1 MKLSRLG
8 GNRRQKW
15 GPYAAVLPWGRVFSD
30 IQGDAF
36 STPPAMSAYPVTKID
51 RYILVL
57 FLRTALICFCSIAGI
72 FVVFH
77 AFSHMEDLLRQGQ
90 QQGSLI
96 TVFIRC
102 YGPYMLLL
110 FDMTGAIIT
119 LMAFLFTVGWLR
131 RTGELTAILSAG
143 ISHGRIFQPIVYASL
158 TIILVQLANR
168 ELLLPNY
175 RDSLSFKAKKVF
187 ADGEEPISLQKDYMN
202 QVSLDGDGLDVKT
215 NLIHRPNF
223 RLDGDY
229 PGFGEIL
236 VADTAQ
242 WLEADT
248 KHDAGYLLNDVE
260 FPVAIDE
267 LESVGLE
274 DRVILFTPKDFPWL
288 QKGQCFFATAVHPEL
303 LRDNKEAKSRASVAA
318 LISRMRNPA
327 IFNPPSLE
335 VMLHERMVRV
345 PLDFGLILL
354 GLPIVINRHGR
365 ALFFMVGVAMFTVLG
380 FFVVKTIGTTLGSNG
395 IWLSPSMAA
404 WLPLIVVAPIA
415 YVRYRESH
423 LV

>member
-1 MKLSRLG
+1 
-8 GNRRQKW
+8 
-15 GPYAAVLPWGRVFSD
+15 
-30 IQGDAF
+30 
-36 STPPAMSAYPVTKID
+36 
-51 RYILVL
+51 
-57 FLRTALICFCSIAGI
+57 
-72 FVVFH
+72 
-77 AFSHMEDLLRQGQ
+77 MEDLLRQGQ
-90 QQGSLI
+90 QQGSLVA
-96 TVFIRC
+96 VFARC
-102 YGPYMLLL
+102 YGPYILLL

-143 ISHGRIFQPIVYASL
+143 ISHGRIFQPIIYASL
-158 TIILVQLANR
+158 MIILVQLANR

-175 RDSLSFKAKKVF
+175 RDSLSFKAKKLF
-187 ADGEEPISLQKDYMN
+187 ADGQEPVSLQKDYMN
-202 QVSLDGDGLDVKT
+202 QVSLDGEGLDVKQK
-215 NLIHRPNF
+215 LIHRPSF

-229 PGFGEIL
+229 PGFGELL

-242 WLEADT
+242 WLEADAN
-248 KHDAGYLLNDVE
+248 HDAGYLLNDVE
-260 FPVAIDE
+260 FPVSINE
-267 LESVGLE
+267 LGSIGLE
-274 DRVILFTPKDFPWL
+274 DRVILMTPTDFPWL
-288 QKGQCFFATAVHPEL
+288 HKGQCFFATPVHPEL
-303 LRDNKEAKSRASVAA
+303 LRTNNDAKSRASIAD
-318 LISRMRNPA
+318 LIGQMRNPA
-327 IFNPPSLE
+327 IFIPPSLE

>member
-1 MKLSRLG
+1 
-8 GNRRQKW
+8 
-15 GPYAAVLPWGRVFSD
+15 
-30 IQGDAF
+30 
-36 STPPAMSAYPVTKID
+36 
-51 RYILVL
+51 
-57 FLRTALICFCSIAGI
+57 
-72 FVVFH
+72 
-77 AFSHMEDLLRQGQ
+77 MEDLLRQGQ
-90 QQGSLI
+90 QQGSLV

-143 ISHGRIFQPIVYASL
+143 ISHGRIFQPIIYASL

-202 QVSLDGDGLDVKT
+202 QVSLDGVGLDVKN
-215 NLIHRPNF
+215 NLINGPSF

-248 KHDAGYLLNDVE
+248 RHEAGYLLNDVE
-260 FPVAIDE
+260 FPVAIDA
-267 LESVGLE
+267 LGSVALE
-274 DRVILFTPKDFPWL
+274 DRVILMTPKDFPWL
-288 QKGQCFFATAVHPEL
+288 QKGQCFFATTVHPEL
-303 LRDNKEAKSRASVAA
+303 LRANKEAKSRASLTD

-365 ALFFMVGVAMFTVLG
+365 ALFFMVGAAMFTVLG

>member
-1 MKLSRLG
+1 
-8 GNRRQKW
+8 
-15 GPYAAVLPWGRVFSD
+15 
-30 IQGDAF
+30 
-36 STPPAMSAYPVTKID
+36 
-51 RYILVL
+51 
-57 FLRTALICFCSIAGI
+57 
-72 FVVFH
+72 
-77 AFSHMEDLLRQGQ
+77 MEDLLRQGQ

-303 LRDNKEAKSRASVAA
+303 LRDNKEAKSRASLAA

>member
-1 MKLSRLG
+1 
-8 GNRRQKW
+8 
-15 GPYAAVLPWGRVFSD
+15 
-30 IQGDAF
+30 
-36 STPPAMSAYPVTKID
+36 
-51 RYILVL
+51 
-57 FLRTALICFCSIAGI
+57 
-72 FVVFH
+72 
-77 AFSHMEDLLRQGQ
+77 MEDLLRQGQ

-96 TVFIRC
+96 TVFVRC

-143 ISHGRIFQPIVYASL
+143 ISHGRIFQPIIYASL
-158 TIILVQLANR
+158 SIILIQLANR
-168 ELLLPNY
+168 ELVLPSY

-187 ADGEEPISLQKDYMN
+187 EDGEEPVSQQMDYMN
-202 QVSLDGDGLDVKT
+202 RVYLDGDGLNAKT
-215 NLIHRPNF
+215 NLIHGPSF

-229 PGFGEIL
+229 TGFGELL

-242 WLEADT
+242 WVEADAN
-248 KHDAGYLLNDVE
+248 HDAGYLLNAVE
-260 FPVAIDE
+260 FPVSIDD
-267 LESVGLE
+267 LSSVGIE
-274 DRVILFTPKDFPWL
+274 DRMILLTPKDFSWL
-288 QKGQCFFATAVHPEL
+288 QKGQCFFVTAVSPEL
-303 LRDNKEAKSRASVAA
+303 LRTNNEAKTRASLTD

-335 VMLHERMVRV
+335 VLLHERIVRV

-365 ALFFMVGVAMFTVLG
+365 ALFFMVGAAMFTVLG

-395 IWLSPSMAA
+395 IWLTPSMAA

>member
-1 MKLSRLG
+1 
-8 GNRRQKW
+8 
-15 GPYAAVLPWGRVFSD
+15 
-30 IQGDAF
+30 
-36 STPPAMSAYPVTKID
+36 MSAYPVTKID

-90 QQGSLI
+90 HQGSLI

>member
-1 MKLSRLG
+1 
-8 GNRRQKW
+8 
-15 GPYAAVLPWGRVFSD
+15 
-30 IQGDAF
+30 
-36 STPPAMSAYPVTKID
+36 
-51 RYILVL
+51 
-57 FLRTALICFCSIAGI
+57 
-72 FVVFH
+72 
-77 AFSHMEDLLRQGQ
+77 MEDLLRQGQ
-90 QQGSLI
+90 QQGSLV
-96 TVFIRC
+96 TVFVRC

-168 ELLLPNY
+168 EMILPNY

-187 ADGEEPISLQKDYMN
+187 ADGEEPVSLKKDYMN
-202 QVSLDGDGLDVKT
+202 RVYLDGEGIDVK
-215 NLIHRPNF
+215 NKLIHRPSF

-229 PGFGEIL
+229 PGFGELL

-242 WLEADT
+242 WLEADV

-260 FPVAIDE
+260 FPVSIDE
-267 LESVGLE
+267 LGSVGLE
-274 DRVILFTPKDFPWL
+274 DRVILLTPKDFAWL
-288 QKGQCFFATAVHPEL
+288 KKGQCFFTTTVDPEL
-303 LRDNKEAKSRASVAA
+303 LRTNKDAKSRVSMAD
-318 LISRMRNPA
+318 LIRRMRNPA
-327 IFNPPSLE
+327 IFNPPSLK

-365 ALFFMVGVAMFTVLG
+365 ALFFMVGAAMFTVFG

-404 WLPLIVVAPIA
+404 WLPLIIVAPIA

-423 LV
+423 QV

>member
-1 MKLSRLG
+1 M
-8 GNRRQKW
+8 
-15 GPYAAVLPWGRVFSD
+15 
-30 IQGDAF
+30 
-36 STPPAMSAYPVTKID
+36 
-51 RYILVL
+51 
-57 FLRTALICFCSIAGI
+57 
-72 FVVFH
+72 VFH

-90 QQGSLI
+90 QQGSLV

-143 ISHGRIFQPIVYASL
+143 ISHGRIFQPIIYASL

-175 RDSLSFKAKKVF
+175 CDSLSFKAKKVF
-187 ADGEEPISLQKDYMN
+187 ADGEEPISHQKDYMN
-202 QVSLDGDGLDVKT
+202 QVSLDGVGLDVKT
-215 NLIHRPNF
+215 NLIHHPSF

-229 PGFGEIL
+229 PGFGELL

-242 WLEADT
+242 WLEADA

-260 FPVAIDE
+260 FPAAIDE
-267 LESVGLE
+267 LGSVGLE
-274 DRVILFTPKDFPWL
+274 DRVILLTPRDFPWL

-303 LRDNKEAKSRASVAA
+303 LRTNKEAKSRASLADI
-318 LISRMRNPA
+318 ISRMRNPA

-365 ALFFMVGVAMFTVLG
+365 ALFFMVGAAMFTVLG